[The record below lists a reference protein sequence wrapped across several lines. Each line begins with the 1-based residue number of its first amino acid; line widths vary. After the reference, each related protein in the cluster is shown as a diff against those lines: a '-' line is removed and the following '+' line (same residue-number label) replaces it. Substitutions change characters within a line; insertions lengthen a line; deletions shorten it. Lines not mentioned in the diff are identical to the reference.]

1 MIQPELW
8 DLRTDQ
14 IIADLKEGK
23 RADARKVDEIRK
35 IKVTTDVS
43 ENADGQARVRLGN
56 TEVIAG
62 VKMVVGTPYPD
73 SPDQGSIS
81 VGVELVPMADPEYES
96 GPPRVEAIELSRV
109 VDRGIRE
116 SGAIDFKD
124 LLIVEGEQVW
134 IGFIDIY
141 IVNNDGN
148 LFDACEIAAMKAIL
162 DTKMPKLEDDKIVK
176 GEYKG
181 VLKINSQPILN
192 TFAKIGNVVVADPFL
207 LEEKAMSARFSVAI
221 TEKDNITAFQKGLSG
236 SFTVEEIDHAIDVA
250 MKNSKQTRKLL

>member
-43 ENADGQARVRLGN
+43 KNADGQARVRLGN

-62 VKMVVGTPYPD
+62 VKMVLGTPYPD

-116 SGAIDFKD
+116 SGAIDFKE
-124 LLIVEGEQVW
+124 LMIVEGEQVW

-141 IVNNDGN
+141 IVNK
-148 LFDACEIAAMKAIL
+148 LFSI
-162 DTKMPKLEDDKIVK
+162 
-176 GEYKG
+176 
-181 VLKINSQPILN
+181 
-192 TFAKIGNVVVADPFL
+192 
-207 LEEKAMSARFSVAI
+207 
-221 TEKDNITAFQKGLSG
+221 QKCQNWK
-236 SFTVEEIDHAIDVA
+236 TI
-250 MKNSKQTRKLL
+250 K

>member
-23 RADARKVDEIRK
+23 RADARKVDEVRE

-43 ENADGQARVRLGN
+43 KNADRQARVRLGN

-62 VKMVVGTPYPD
+62 VKMVLGTPYPD
-73 SPDQGSIS
+73 SPDKGSIS

-96 GPPRVEAIELSRV
+96 GPPRIEAIELSRV

-116 SGAIDFKD
+116 SGAIDFKS
-124 LLIVEGEQVW
+124 LMITEGELVW
-134 IGFIDIY
+134 IGFVDIY

-148 LFDACEIAAMKAIL
+148 LYDACGIAAIKAIL
-162 DTKMPKLEDDKIVK
+162 DTKMPKLEDGKIVK
-176 GEYKG
+176 GEFKG
-181 VLKINSQPILN
+181 ALKINAQPILN
-192 TFAKIGNVVVADPFL
+192 TFAKVGNTVVADPAL

-221 TEKDNITAFQKGLSG
+221 TEKDNITAFQKGLAG
-236 SFTVEEIDHAIDVA
+236 SFTVEEIDNAIDVA